1 MELGAWGFIYNTE
14 TQEFR
19 VMSSPLYRYG
29 AAYAVNNQGIAVGW
43 VEDMQTDARMPSIFM
58 PDGSIVI
65 IDPSEGVAGAINNE
79 GKVVGSADGEAFIYD
94 MNTTAIETFEA
105 PQGAVEFA
113 FSCISD
119 NGIVIGFAIYGMFTR
134 LPFIYNPETDT
145 APVLLSSFLTEND
158 IDATGLDGAAYKFH
172 QMETILVDSLTVP
185 HQELM
190 VGQ

>member
-105 PQGAVEFA
+105 LKELLSLLLAV
-113 FSCISD
+113 SQIMVS
-119 NGIVIGFAIYGMFTR
+119 
-134 LPFIYNPETDT
+134 LL
-145 APVLLSSFLTEND
+145 VLLLMVCLPDCPLF
-158 IDATGLDGAAYKFH
+158 
-172 QMETILVDSLTVP
+172 TILKPTL
-185 HQELM
+185 HLFC
-190 VGQ
+190 